1 MGDFIGKDEY
11 DIGALDNL
19 PSAYVEYIEKL
30 IDDSYL
36 TLTSKPDYYD
46 SYLHA
51 QVKTK
56 DGKLLYGLQGG
67 PYDSTQHLFYNKNLF
82 MFHMI
87 PLSDI
92 QQKVLTKT
100 LFLDNFSDEIDKYLR
115 GPYKMDLKNRV
126 IEVRPIFFN

>member
-1 MGDFIGKDEY
+1 MSQYIGKNEY
-11 DIGALDNL
+11 DFEALDSL
-19 PSAYVEYIEKL
+19 PPAYVEYIEKL
-30 IDDSYL
+30 LKESTL

-56 DGKLLYGLQGG
+56 DGELLYGLQGG
-67 PYDSTQHLFYNKNLF
+67 PYDSTQHLFYNKKLF

-87 PLSDI
+87 PLSRD
-92 QQKVLTKT
+92 QQVVLTKR
-100 LFLDNFSDEIDKYLR
+100 LFLQYFADEIDKYLR
-115 GPYKMDLKNRV
+115 GPYKMNLINRH